1 MMDRQEEKTEK
12 KNSHSPAF
20 TILGVLLIAVS
31 IVCAILAMTAS
42 GWRITKETP
51 TPEIV
56 ETAAP
61 ATPSPTPMVEK
72 INLYAFGR
80 ELNEDGFTAYVGDK
94 PFTITAEILS
104 DAGQPEVEWLA
115 SDTESVALS
124 ASEDG
129 MSCEFT
135 ALKPSG
141 KNELTVRCYGYELVV
156 PVYLWE
162 H

>member
-1 MMDRQEEKTEK
+1 MEKQEVKTEK
-12 KNSHSPAF
+12 KSSRSPAL

-31 IVCAILAMTAS
+31 IACAVLAVTAS
-42 GWRITKETP
+42 GWKIPKATP

-80 ELNEDGFTAYVGDK
+80 ELNEDGFTAFVGDK
-94 PFTITAEILS
+94 PFTITAKILS
-104 DAGQPEVEWLA
+104 DASQPEVEWFA
-115 SDTESVALS
+115 SDAESVALS
-124 ASEDG
+124 VSEDG
-129 MSCEFT
+129 MSCEFS

>member
-1 MMDRQEEKTEK
+1 MDMQEEKTEK
-12 KNSHSPAF
+12 KSSRSPAL

-31 IVCAILAMTAS
+31 IACAVLAVTAS
-42 GWRITKETP
+42 GWKTPKAAP

-61 ATPSPTPMVEK
+61 ATPSPTPTVEK

-94 PFTITAEILS
+94 PFAITAEILS
-104 DAGQPEVEWLA
+104 DASQPEVEWFA
-115 SDTESVALS
+115 SDAESVALS
-124 ASEDG
+124 VSEDG
-129 MSCEFT
+129 MSCEFS